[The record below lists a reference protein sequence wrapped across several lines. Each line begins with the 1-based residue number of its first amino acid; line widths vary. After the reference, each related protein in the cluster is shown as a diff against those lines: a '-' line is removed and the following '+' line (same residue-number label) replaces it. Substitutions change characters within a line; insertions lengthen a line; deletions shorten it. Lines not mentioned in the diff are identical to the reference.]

1 MFCFA
6 FHLPKSKIKT
16 CKFLKN
22 RKLKFQQNTE
32 TNNHLTFIM
41 AERKATESESK
52 IDVVQID
59 GLVRKPMDISLI

>member
-1 MFCFA
+1 
-6 FHLPKSKIKT
+6 
-16 CKFLKN
+16 
-22 RKLKFQQNTE
+22 
-32 TNNHLTFIM
+32 M